1 MFNELQKDFD
11 VNNLNKGILWI
22 KGEITEE
29 YGMDLVQQFQ
39 HLLEDEELDVIT
51 IYIDSCGGDVDQGFA
66 IIDMIEYA
74 KAHGIQVNTVGI
86 SASSIASIILFSG
99 SPGYRFCFP
108 SARVMIHKP
117 YWDTES
123 ELDDKKTL
131 GWEIGI
137 ASRKYKDVLVK
148 TGKES
153 KEVINKMMEKDY
165 YMSAL
170 QVKEHGWVDRVEVLG
185 AKTNA

>member
-66 IIDMIEYA
+66 
-74 KAHGIQVNTVGI
+74 
-86 SASSIASIILFSG
+86 S
-99 SPGYRFCFP
+99 
-108 SARVMIHKP
+108 
-117 YWDTES
+117 
-123 ELDDKKTL
+123 TL
-131 GWEIGI
+131 
-137 ASRKYKDVLVK
+137 R
-148 TGKES
+148 
-153 KEVINKMMEKDY
+153 
-165 YMSAL
+165 
-170 QVKEHGWVDRVEVLG
+170 
-185 AKTNA
+185 